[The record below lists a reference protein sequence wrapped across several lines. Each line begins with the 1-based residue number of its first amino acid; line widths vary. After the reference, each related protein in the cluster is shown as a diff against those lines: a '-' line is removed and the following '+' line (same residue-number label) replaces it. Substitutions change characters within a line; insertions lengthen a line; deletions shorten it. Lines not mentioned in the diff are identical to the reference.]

1 LQIRSVIVIFKI
13 HERGKIISDYSQTYI
28 SNKLAFGLRE
38 EMKILA
44 EIHNRQI
51 KYEEFD
57 TSKNWFSDLPNEN
70 WCLVIIAEEE
80 NRNYF
85 DEIIRKA
92 IDKNVGYIFGVGK
105 QQDLIHAMAD
115 DEIIIRDIENRY
127 LPKHIVMTA
136 GEKDFENGIWCGIYI
151 TYQDEIEI
159 DQVIILDVTK
169 KAFEKTAELVRQFE
183 SGYIPE
189 D

>member
-1 LQIRSVIVIFKI
+1 MEKI
-13 HERGKIISDYSQTYI
+13 G
-28 SNKLAFGLRE
+28 
-38 EMKILA
+38 

-51 KYEEFD
+51 NFEEFD
-57 TSKNWFSDLPNEN
+57 TSKNWIAEFPNEN

-80 NRNYF
+80 NRKYF

-92 IDKNVGYIFGVGK
+92 IDRNVGYIFSVGK
-105 QQDLIHAMAD
+105 QYDYIHDMAD
-115 DEIIIRDIENRY
+115 DELLIREIENHY

-136 GEKDFENGIWCGIYI
+136 GIEDFENGIWCGINI
-151 TYQDEIEI
+151 TYQDETEM

-169 KAFEKTAELVRQFE
+169 NALVKTMKLVKKFEA
-183 SGYIPE
+183 GYVPE